1 VELSRRV
8 QEIVGGEKDELR
20 EPEEIDR

>member
-1 VELSRRV
+1 MELSRRV
-8 QEIVGGEKDELR
+8 QEIVGEEDKLR